1 MAEARALLDGFEAQM
16 CAAAQRGEYEYVLT
30 FMDDPARYAHLV
42 RDVQRKCSV
51 AERICCALTNEAAR
65 DDGPAGAAAA
75 RRQRLIGA
83 GCLQFAVDIVT
94 RNAEGCADAVMAG
107 CQLIAAALRGAEPVV
122 LALAFRDGVLSAVLD
137 VLARDFVQEGQVEI
151 PADAYRACCDAL
163 LAIAGLHYDVP
174 PHAVAA
180 AFRRADPSSIWLNVC
195 WKVLQHENCIL
206 TPIFAHSAWA
216 AKLLEVGPVRA
227 SDRRTLMRLLRSTGR
242 LLRLLLY
249 AAFMRMAKWPGNDED
264 MMRTIFDD
272 FLVAELDNQDDCALF
287 QRWAI
292 VYGLLPLACV
302 AQQRS
307 EDIDEMNGLPSFC
320 LARCCIA
327 RRGSSELWVHDALLW
342 FDNFHELVI
351 QAANLHDSCVRPVA
365 RLICWL
371 ARGNGATQAFLK
383 MAGAGAE
390 EVLRTYISKPRRA
403 SAVSTAAAAD
413 DDPDG
418 GADGECLSEWGSD
431 NEDGEPP
438 RVTSRTEST
447 PALVAR
453 ALRALSGKSSEDM
466 EARRAAAD
474 AAAASLLAEL
484 EGETR
489 SAAAASAKKKKK
501 KKKGAAK
508 IAAPKA
514 AGPASD
520 AEESDDEAAVGDEG
534 PADVIA
540 ALSAPAAA
548 QPPPA
553 PAAAPAEAPQ
563 PAALEGGK
571 CGAPRPRGRLGAMP
585 CGCGDAACATP
596 ASHAAPARADA
607 AIAELFPWLSMQDEQ
622 TPAAQPAAPPAKPAA
637 PIVDAPHEDDDLCV
651 ICLDEPRD
659 TPLAG
664 CGAAHPP
671 VLCAACAARVLTAAA
686 PVCPL
691 CRAPTAAV

>member
-1 MAEARALLDGFEAQM
+1 MDAALLDGFEAQLS
-16 CAAAQRGEYEYVLT
+16 AAARHGEYEYVLT

-42 RDVQRKCSV
+42 RDENRTCAV
-51 AERICCALTNEAAR
+51 AERVCSALTEEAAR
-65 DDGPAGAAAA
+65 EDGPVGAAAA
-75 RRQRLIGA
+75 RRKRLIGT
-83 GCLQFAVDIVT
+83 GCLQFAVDIIT
-94 RNAEGCADAVMAG
+94 RNAQGCADAVMAG

-122 LALAFRDGVLSAVLD
+122 LVLAFRDGALSTVLD
-137 VLARDFVQEGQVEI
+137 VVARDFVSGSGGQVER
-151 PADAYRACCDAL
+151 PAEAYRACCDAL
-163 LAIAGLHYDVP
+163 LAIAGLHFDVP

-180 AFRRADPSSIWLNVC
+180 AFRRADPSTIWLNVC
-195 WKVLQHENCIL
+195 WKALQHENSIL
-206 TPIFAHSAWA
+206 TQIFAHSAWA
-216 AKLLEVGPVRA
+216 AKLLELGPVHS
-227 SDRRTLMRLLRSTGR
+227 SDRRTLMRLLRSAGR
-242 LLRLLLY
+242 LLRLLQY
-249 AAFMRMAKWPGNDED
+249 AAFMRMAKWPGNNED

-272 FLVAELDNQDDCALF
+272 YLVVELHNQDDCAFF

-307 EDIDEMNGLPSFC
+307 EDIDEMHGLPSFC

-327 RRGSSELWVHDALLW
+327 RCGSSELWVHDALLW
-342 FDNFHELVI
+342 FDCFHELII

-447 PALVAR
+447 RALVAR
-453 ALRALSGKSSEDM
+453 ALRALEGKSSEDI

-489 SAAAASAKKKKK
+489 PAAAASGGAKKKKK

-508 IAAPKA
+508 KAAPK

-520 AEESDDEAAVGDEG
+520 ADQSDDDAAAGDEG
-534 PADVIA
+534 PADVLA
-540 ALSAPAAA
+540 ALSAPAAGP
-548 QPPPA
+548 PPPA
-553 PAAAPAEAPQ
+553 PAPAEAPP
-563 PAALEGGK
+563 PAAAVSK
-571 CGAPRPRGRLGAMP
+571 RATPQPRGRLGAMP

-622 TPAAQPAAPPAKPAA
+622 KPAQPKAPPAKPAA

-671 VLCAACAARVLTAAA
+671 ALCSACAARVLTAAA